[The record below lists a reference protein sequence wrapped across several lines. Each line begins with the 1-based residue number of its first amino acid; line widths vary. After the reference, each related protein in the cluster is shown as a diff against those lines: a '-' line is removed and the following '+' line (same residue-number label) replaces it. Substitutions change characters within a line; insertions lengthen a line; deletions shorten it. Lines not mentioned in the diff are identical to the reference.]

1 MTTGIQIVDLVAYVL
16 SWGFRTRDMGEPARE
31 ERSDLVQMVSQLRYK
46 TVREVEDQAEFTIWS
61 IAVIK
66 DLRAEG
72 SLDVVD

>member
-1 MTTGIQIVDLVAYVL
+1 
-16 SWGFRTRDMGEPARE
+16 MGEPARE